1 MSAFDRYIED
11 VIGFSESLRK
21 RGGPVKEF
29 DCRGTPQRLQED
41 LPIAVGPGANP
52 GIILRSD
59 TFLELGN
66 PTAGSCSHLLWT
78 EKPTLIRDG
87 RVTLCGPDIAESA
100 GASLPFGQVLMLAG
114 ESLGPPDHERLLQ
127 APIVGDQIEGYM
139 VRSAAENIWSRV
151 SRSVATRGF
160 DFEMLGRSLLSLVKS
175 SAEGVSAME
184 ILFVTTAKEDVKE
197 LAGIASSAKT
207 VGSEILKETWRARG
221 FEVDCDYDCSSC
233 HDKPVCDDVRDVL
246 VDLKKKKASQ
256 KKAARAATER
266 ES

>member
-1 MSAFDRYIED
+1 MSAFDGYIED

-21 RGGPVKEF
+21 RGCPVKDF
-29 DCRGTPQRLQED
+29 DCPGTPQRLQEG
-41 LPIAVGPGANP
+41 LPIALGPGANP
-52 GIILRSD
+52 RIILRGD

-66 PTAGSCSHLLWT
+66 PTAGSCSQLLWT
-78 EKPTLIRDG
+78 EKTSLVRDG
-87 RVTLCGPDIAESA
+87 RITLCGPDITESA
-100 GASLPFGQVLMLAG
+100 GASLPFGQILILAG
-114 ESLGPPDHERLLQ
+114 EKLGPTNHERLLQ

-197 LAGIASSAKT
+197 LAGISPPLGA
-207 VGSEILKETWRARG
+207 
-221 FEVDCDYDCSSC
+221 Y
-233 HDKPVCDDVRDVL
+233 KPIPPSL
-246 VDLKKKKASQ
+246 
-256 KKAARAATER
+256 
-266 ES
+266 